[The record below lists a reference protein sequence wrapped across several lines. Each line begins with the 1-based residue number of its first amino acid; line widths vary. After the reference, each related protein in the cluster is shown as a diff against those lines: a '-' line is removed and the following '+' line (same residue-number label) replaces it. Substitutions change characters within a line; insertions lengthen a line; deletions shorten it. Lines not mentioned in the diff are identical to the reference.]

1 MWVLGF
7 YVNLWRCINTH
18 LSATDVLQ
26 TSELP
31 KPLFFWGVFCIALL
45 TLPDDQLNQADL
57 ISST

>member
-7 YVNLWRCINTH
+7 YVSLWRCINTH

-31 KPLFFWGVFCIALL
+31 KPLFFLFFFCIALL
-45 TLPDDQLNQADL
+45 TLPDDQLIKQ
-57 ISST
+57 I